1 MCLPFFIA
9 PLPSSLVLAF
19 ISFFLLLHYAF
30 RGFRW
35 SGCYRSY
42 NDIRKGA
49 NVSGQ
54 YPINAPIAGT
64 GENGRDSWEVESHH
78 QSVWR
83 THVTAWHQNCQPLS
97 ISLLV
102 ITKQRSML
110 WTPMGS
116 PRKPEFFIST
126 LDKVSAFWFPRPWCS
141 TCKRVTNN
149 TNLQPE
155 QLQ

>member
-9 PLPSSLVLAF
+9 PLPSSPVLAF

-42 NDIRKGA
+42 NDIRTGA

-83 THVTAWHQNCQPLS
+83 TSVTAWHHTANHYRSPCW
-97 ISLLV
+97 SLPSNGRCCGLPWDLHANRNFLF
-102 ITKQRSML
+102 QL
-110 WTPMGS
+110 WT
-116 PRKPEFFIST
+116 KWVFFG
-126 LDKVSAFWFPRPWCS
+126 FPALVFNMQACY
-141 TCKRVTNN
+141 
-149 TNLQPE
+149 Q
-155 QLQ
+155 QH